1 MAISK
6 YPPSPDYVC
15 ATLGV
20 SILIFLALGHLRG
33 WLARRLLDFGRTPL
47 FTYVVHIYI
56 AHSLMLAAE
65 IALGTPQAAISVVAG
80 TPPGGPPIPWG
91 FPLGVVYALWL
102 LVLVLLILLSHWFA
116 GIKHRRRD
124 WWLSYL

>member
-80 TPPGGPPIPWG
+80 TPPP
-91 FPLGVVYALWL
+91 A
-102 LVLVLLILLSHWFA
+102 A
-116 GIKHRRRD
+116 RRSRGA
-124 WWLSYL
+124 SR

>member
-6 YPPSPDYVC
+6 HPLSPDYVC

-33 WLARRLLDFGRTPL
+33 WLARQLLDFGRTPL
-47 FTYVVHIYI
+47 FTYVGHIYI
-56 AHSLMLAAE
+56 ANSLMLAAE

-80 TPPGGPPIPWG
+80 NPPAARRSRGASRWE
-91 FPLGVVYALWL
+91 
-102 LVLVLLILLSHWFA
+102 LSMPC
-116 GIKHRRRD
+116 D
-124 WWLSYL
+124 WSCWCC